1 LNSRIFPPFISLAL
15 MRIVTLSAALFLA
28 AASARAE
35 SQITKIVL
43 ERTPCFG
50 TCPVYTVTVLS
61 SGQVEFAGEDHVKV
75 KGSQTGRIS
84 AEDFARLVK
93 KIAEINFF
101 NLRSRY
107 DGKNPD
113 GSGTTV
119 TDLPTRKTSVTR
131 GGETKTVE
139 NYFRGPPGL
148 NELEDLI
155 DKLTKSAKWIRG

>member
-1 LNSRIFPPFISLAL
+1 

-28 AASARAE
+28 AAGARAE

-43 ERTPCFG
+43 ERTSCFG
-50 TCPVYTVTVLS
+50 TCPVYTLTVLS
-61 SGQVEFAGEDHVKV
+61 SGEVEFAGEDHVKV
-75 KGSQTGRIS
+75 TGSQTGHIS
-84 AEDFARLVK
+84 PKEFARLVK
-93 KIAEINFF
+93 KIDEINFF

-119 TDLPTRKTSVTR
+119 TDLPTKKTSVTR

-148 NELEDLI
+148 SELENLI
-155 DKLTKSAKWIRG
+155 DEVAKSAKWIRE

>member
-1 LNSRIFPPFISLAL
+1 
-15 MRIVTLSAALFLA
+15 MRILTLSAALFLA
-28 AASARAE
+28 AAGARAE

-50 TCPVYTVTVLS
+50 TCPVYTLTVLS
-61 SGQVEFAGEDHVKV
+61 SGQVEFAGKNYVKA
-75 KGSQTGRIS
+75 KGVETGQIS
-84 AEDFARLVK
+84 PEDFARLVK
-93 KIAEINFF
+93 KIDEIGFF
-101 NLRSRY
+101 SLRSRY

-119 TDLPTRKTSVTR
+119 TDLPTKKTSVTR

-148 NELEDLI
+148 SELENLI
-155 DKLTKSAKWIRG
+155 DELAKSAQWIRE